1 MNDPPVGDAPWLSPT
16 ALAWVERIL
25 ASHQRA
31 FGRPLMAGTGPTRDP
46 RQAAQELFAA
56 ATVVL
61 AHDGG
66 ADPRFVYAN
75 AAALR
80 LWQRPWRQM
89 VGLPSRL
96 SAAPTERHE
105 RSAALARARQEAIAN
120 YSGIRVDSR
129 GRRFRLEGARLWSLT
144 GERGEPAGQAAAFDR
159 WWWLEGCSP
168 PPVSATTTP

>member
-1 MNDPPVGDAPWLSPT
+1 
-16 ALAWVERIL
+16 VERIL

-31 FGRPLMAGTGPTRDP
+31 FGRPLLAGTGPPRDR
-46 RQAAQELFAA
+46 RQAAQELFTA

-61 AHDGG
+61 AHDGA

-96 SAAPTERHE
+96 SAEPAWRAER
-105 RSAALARARQEAIAN
+105 ATTLALARQHQALRG
-120 YSGIRVDSR
+120 YRGVRVDSR
-129 GRRFRLEGARLWSLT
+129 GRRFQIDGARLWSV
-144 GERGEPAGQAAAFDR
+144 GAGQAACFAD
-159 WWWLEGCSP
+159 WHWL
-168 PPVSATTTP
+168 

>member
-31 FGRPLMAGTGPTRDP
+31 FGRPLLAGTGPTRDR

-89 VGLPSRL
+89 VGVPARL

-129 GRRFRLEGARLWSLT
+129 GRRFRLEGARLFSLDDGADRT
-144 GERGEPAGQAAAFDR
+144 DGQAACFSR
-159 WWWLEGCSP
+159 WHWL
-168 PPVSATTTP
+168 

>member
-1 MNDPPVGDAPWLSPT
+1 MNDPPVGEHPEGEPPWLSPT
-16 ALAWVERIL
+16 ALAWVKRIL

-31 FGRPLMAGTGPTRDP
+31 FGRPLLAGTGPTRDR

-129 GRRFRLEGARLWSLT
+129 GRRFRLEGARLFNLDDGADRT
-144 GERGEPAGQAAAFDR
+144 DGQAACFSR
-159 WWWLEGCSP
+159 WHWL
-168 PPVSATTTP
+168 

>member
-1 MNDPPVGDAPWLSPT
+1 
-16 ALAWVERIL
+16 VERIL

-31 FGRPLMAGTGPTRDP
+31 FGRPLLAGTGPPRDR
-46 RQAAQELFAA
+46 RQAAQELFTA

-61 AHDGG
+61 AHDGA

-80 LWQRPWRQM
+80 LWRRPWGEM

-120 YSGIRVDSR
+120 YSGIRVDSH
-129 GRRFRLEGARLWSLT
+129 GRRFRLEGARLFSLDDGADRT
-144 GERGEPAGQAAAFDR
+144 DGQAACFSR
-159 WWWLEGCSP
+159 WHWL
-168 PPVSATTTP
+168 